1 MSNDNS
7 DGQTRG
13 PLNLNFESLYH
24 VYDNENED
32 NDSPLNLT
40 NLNCKY
46 YEPTVFCKL
55 FEKNHKRPFF
65 LSYQLS
71 WLVIKLEQ
79 FLRSSHE
86 HAGQ

>member
-1 MSNDNS
+1 MSNDNC

-24 VYDNENED
+24 VFDNENED

-40 NLNCKY
+40 NLHCKY
-46 YEPTVFCKL
+46 YEPTEFCKL
-55 FEKNHKRPFF
+55 FENTTNDHSFF
-65 LSYQLS
+65 HINKLYIYQLS

-79 FLRSSHE
+79 F
-86 HAGQ
+86 